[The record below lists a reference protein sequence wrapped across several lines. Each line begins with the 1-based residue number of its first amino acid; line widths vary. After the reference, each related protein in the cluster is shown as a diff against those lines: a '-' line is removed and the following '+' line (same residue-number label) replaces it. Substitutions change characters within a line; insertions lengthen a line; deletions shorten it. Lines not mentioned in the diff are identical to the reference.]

1 MRVSFAL
8 FALVAAVIMS
18 LSSAFMPPTPRMAR
32 QVRQRKE
39 KGGDD
44 DVCCVCGCLSLPLP
58 LIASRPLTPI
68 LCMLTQ

>member
-18 LSSAFMPPTPRMAR
+18 LSSAFMHPTPRMAR

-39 KGGDD
+39 KGDD
-44 DVCCVCGCLSLPLP
+44 DVCCGCLSLPLP

-68 LCMLTQ
+68 LCMSTQ